1 MLPFVTKTDLDTAA
15 QKADVGMETRNAFL
29 EKLLNEHSQPG
40 IEEQLKT
47 LWGKWV
53 DTNYNKEL
61 EPEARS
67 SLGMEAKTPEDL
79 EADEETETSGQGN
92 GVAGGASGDD
102 GSGAAARDTVAGGAS
117 GDDGSGAAA
126 PEAGTA

>member
-1 MLPFVTKTDLDTAA
+1 MWLLPFVTKTDLDQAA
-15 QKADVGMETRNAFL
+15 QKVVVSMETRNAFL

-67 SLGMEAKTPEDL
+67 SLGMEAKTPEDS
-79 EADEETETSGQGN
+79 EAEEEAETAGQGN
-92 GVAGGASGDD
+92 GVGASGN
-102 GSGAAARDTVAGGAS
+102 
-117 GDDGSGAAA
+117 GDSGAAA
-126 PEAGTA
+126 PEGS